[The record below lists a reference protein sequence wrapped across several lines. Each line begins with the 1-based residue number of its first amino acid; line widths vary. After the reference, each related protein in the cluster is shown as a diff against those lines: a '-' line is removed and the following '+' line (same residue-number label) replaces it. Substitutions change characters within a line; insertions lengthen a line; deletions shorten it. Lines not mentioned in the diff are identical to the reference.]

1 MGFVMEK
8 IGDSF
13 ACVPECV
20 FAGGVVNYDS
30 FLCECSEG
38 FQASESLDGFGAT
51 SCTPIVPCDTLQR
64 SQCAVDATCAL
75 LPQSERVACVCNRL
89 FWGDGQTC
97 TRWTECDLCR
107 DLQPGQAQ
115 PPVRLTIIPSANGV
129 KLLPPRAC
137 LCVT

>member
-8 IGDSF
+8 IGGKF

-20 FAGGVVNYDS
+20 FAGGVVNYNS

-51 SCTPIVPCDTLQR
+51 SCTPIVQCDALQR

-75 LPQSERVACVCNRL
+75 LQSGRVACACNRL
-89 FWGDGQTC
+89 FWGDGEIC
-97 TRWTECDLCR
+97 MRWTDCDLCR
-107 DLQPGQAQ
+107 DLHPGQAQ
-115 PPVRLTIIPSANGV
+115 PPVRLTFSLSTP
-129 KLLPPRAC
+129 LPPHAR
-137 LCVT
+137 LCVI